1 MDYTFDGGEA
11 PMVEVASAGDSP
23 YALSVTLLDPVTQNL
38 ICLQLSVELGGTIRA
53 ILHSSLLGTLSL
65 SLSTPLAA
73 AALCGCCAGP
83 YHHARPLCG
92 TETQPFS
99 SSYVAELLNKSHS
112 IPLTIKHL
120 LQGKYGLAKQQQPT
134 Q

>member
-65 SLSTPLAA
+65 SLSLDPQRLRRCVVGV
-73 AALCGCCAGP
+73 LCWAS
-83 YHHARPLCG
+83 PLCASVV
-92 TETQPFS
+92 EQKS
-99 SSYVAELLNKSHS
+99 SRSRAATWRSC
-112 IPLTIKHL
+112 
-120 LQGKYGLAKQQQPT
+120 
-134 Q
+134 